1 MIKIVISLAILI
13 VMGCP
18 MGNEI
23 RDDSKLEGQD
33 FQSESLYIVD
43 LLRYCIENKG
53 FNEKIRLE
61 IDDFYGISYPKQ
73 NEKIKKEI
81 ASVYMAFLGKTD
93 FKNIDSEKNDKLL
106 KGLLQDL
113 DEIEEAIEQL

>member
-1 MIKIVISLAILI
+1 MDNQNINSSQI
-13 VMGCP
+13 
-18 MGNEI
+18 
-23 RDDSKLEGQD
+23 EGENFGED
-33 FQSESLYIVD
+33 ALYVVD
-43 LLRYCIENKG
+43 LLRLCIEKRG

-113 DEIEEAIEQL
+113 DEIEETIEQL

>member
-1 MIKIVISLAILI
+1 MRNQNVNSSQI
-13 VMGCP
+13 
-18 MGNEI
+18 
-23 RDDSKLEGQD
+23 EGKD
-33 FQSESLYIVD
+33 FSEDALYVVD
-43 LLRYCIENKG
+43 LLRYCIENRG
-53 FNEKIRLE
+53 FNEKIRFE
-61 IDDFYGISYPKQ
+61 IDDFYGISYLEQ
-73 NEKIKKEI
+73 NEEIKKEI